1 DARLRHLPMDRR
13 SHRRRARRRGRRAL
27 SSAPP
32 SRAQGLGRVGVGSLR
47 QQPQSQVLH
56 DHACWPEAAPERG
69 RRAPAL
75 CRRALQDPSARV
87 TTPRRFQFPWRS
99 RRQVTADIDD
109 ELYFHLHEV
118 ASELRHAG
126 WPEAEAMR
134 EAQRRFGD
142 LDFTRTYCRDE
153 DLRRERGKRRM
164 TFLQELKQ
172 DVRYAARSLRAS
184 PGFAVAALLTLAL
197 GIGANTAIFS
207 VVR

>member
-1 DARLRHLPMDRR
+1 
-13 SHRRRARRRGRRAL
+13 
-27 SSAPP
+27 
-32 SRAQGLGRVGVGSLR
+32 
-47 QQPQSQVLH
+47 
-56 DHACWPEAAPERG
+56 
-69 RRAPAL
+69 
-75 CRRALQDPSARV
+75 
-87 TTPRRFQFPWRS
+87 
-99 RRQVTADIDD
+99 
-109 ELYFHLHEV
+109 
-118 ASELRHAG
+118 
-126 WPEAEAMR
+126 MR

-207 VVR
+207 VVRGVLLEPLPFPNSDGIVRVWSSNHTNGTERAPVAEPDLLDWQRATRLAESIGGYFFAEGLSGLDLTGQGNPERLSVALKVKLPAMKASRRQTGQSKIRTSLKTVWSA